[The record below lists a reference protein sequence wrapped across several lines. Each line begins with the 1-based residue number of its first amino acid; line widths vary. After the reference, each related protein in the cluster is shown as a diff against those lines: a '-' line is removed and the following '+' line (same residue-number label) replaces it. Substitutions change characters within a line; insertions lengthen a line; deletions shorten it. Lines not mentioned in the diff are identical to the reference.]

1 MLVPT
6 CGSAQNSSS
15 GCTVDQATPRGI
27 INAVGGPRTT
37 RKDVSLARTDDAGD
51 VNMELHG
58 GGSLTEA
65 SNTQPRPPSTDHGAQ
80 MELTSIIQQ
89 LNTSSSAREYRGT
102 CWMSVAGIEPN
113 PTHIDPTVDAL
124 QPTRC
129 ESHGRQMSDRQ
140 WAASHKIED
149 QVDKLLG
156 LERRAQAQS
165 RADPGDVAGTL
176 RLEQHRCHT
185 SGIAMQPPSGAL
197 GEQAAAFSGRC
208 QPLAP
213 IRELPSQISSPPK
226 DSWPATNDISVR
238 LGPLRAYLGQLT
250 EQFPQ
255 TPGTVTAK
263 SARSTNDNRPAGSAP
278 PGTISNVPLPTSIHS
293 LPSIRARPAPHS
305 AVNKHNGRPVG
316 LPDSLVQILT
326 RATGEDNPT
335 LGSCKDSSGMYYCP
349 LCQPSR
355 RRWKGHTWFTRH
367 LLGWHSH

>member
-1 MLVPT
+1 MPV
-6 CGSAQNSSS
+6 
-15 GCTVDQATPRGI
+15 
-27 INAVGGPRTT
+27 
-37 RKDVSLARTDDAGD
+37 
-51 VNMELHG
+51 
-58 GGSLTEA
+58 A
-65 SNTQPRPPSTDHGAQ
+65 S
-80 MELTSIIQQ
+80 
-89 LNTSSSAREYRGT
+89 
-102 CWMSVAGIEPN
+102 IEPN
-113 PTHIDPTVDAL
+113 PNHIDSTVADL
-124 QPTRC
+124 QPTRS
-129 ESHGRQMSDRQ
+129 ENHGRQMSDRK
-140 WAASHKIED
+140 WAANYKTEY

-165 RADPGDVAGTL
+165 GADPSEVAGTL
-176 RLEQHRCHT
+176 RLEQHRRHT
-185 SGIAMQPPSGAL
+185 SGVAMQPPSRTL
-197 GEQAAAFSGRC
+197 GEQAATFSGRC

-226 DSWPATNDISVR
+226 DPSPAVNDMSVR
-238 LGPLRAYLGQLT
+238 LALLWAYLGQLT

-255 TPGTVTAK
+255 SPGTVTAK
-263 SARSTNDNRPAGSAP
+263 SARSTNDNRPAELAP

-349 LCQPSR
+349 LCQPSH